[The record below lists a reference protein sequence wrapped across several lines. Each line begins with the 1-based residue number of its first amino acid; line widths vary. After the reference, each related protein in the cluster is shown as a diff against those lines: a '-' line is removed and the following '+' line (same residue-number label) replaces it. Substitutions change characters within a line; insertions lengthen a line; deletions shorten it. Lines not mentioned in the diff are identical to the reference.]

1 MDGIGNQALID
12 TGKGYCI
19 FLLGHGLLARCGV
32 PTGDGQETL
41 VMVMTLG
48 DSN

>member
-1 MDGIGNQALID
+1 MKSNQALID

-19 FLLGHGLLARCGV
+19 FLLGHELLAQCGV
-32 PTGDGQETL
+32 PTGDEEEMPA
-41 VMVMTLG
+41 MVITLG